1 MLYYFKVDHENL
13 KIHIINPRTITKIHE
28 TRSTAHK
35 LIAEIIFKISNL
47 KEIRKKKKNP
57 QRKTKKTK
65 SRYKFNPIANIIY

>member
-28 TRSTAHK
+28 IRSTAHK

-47 KEIRKKKKNP
+47 KEIRKKKNHKEQP
-57 QRKTKKTK
+57 KKTK

>member
-47 KEIRKKKKNP
+47 KEIRKKKKKP
-57 QRKTKKTK
+57 TKNNQKNK
-65 SRYKFNPIANIIY
+65 KQIQIQPNC